1 VTNGALRDRF
11 LDALDADNRA
21 ASLQLAGFLT
31 ENTSPLPS
39 VVCTQLG
46 LPAGSAYSVAA
57 RWVLARG
64 AAK

>member
-1 VTNGALRDRF
+1 MNDAALRDRF

-21 ASLQLAGFLT
+21 ASLDLAGYLT
-31 ENTSPLPS
+31 GSTSPLPS

-57 RWVLARG
+57 RWVLAQA

>member
-1 VTNGALRDRF
+1 VSDGALRDRF

-21 ASLQLAGFLT
+21 ASLDLAGYLT
-31 ENTSPLPS
+31 GSTSPLPS
-39 VVCTQLG
+39 VVCAQLG

-57 RWVLARG
+57 HWVLARA